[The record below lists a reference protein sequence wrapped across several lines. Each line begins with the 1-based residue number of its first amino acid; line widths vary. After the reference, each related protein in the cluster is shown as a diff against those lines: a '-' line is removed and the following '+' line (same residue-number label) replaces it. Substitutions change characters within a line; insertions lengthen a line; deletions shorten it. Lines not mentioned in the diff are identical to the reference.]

1 MRLPGVLDM
10 NFLIRFFRWLGML
23 EDEACDDIPL
33 APTGTDGALVRVP
46 KPCSERFVPDNGPE
60 LRVIP
65 QATGETIGGEWWV
78 PRGVPVLSPEKEHI
92 AEAIDETLHAHLTQI
107 LNSPDVELPRLPRVA
122 QRALSMLGGENTK
135 FSSLAELIGQDPALS
150 ADVLRI
156 ANSAAFRG
164 IREIA
169 NLEQAFSRLGTR
181 ELRSLI
187 LTRHTKGLMIRTGGA
202 EKTLGE
208 ELWQRA
214 VASAEFMALMAPRYR
229 LSNDEAFLVG
239 LLHDIGSLALL
250 RIMHDHHKTHG
261 RRVQRPLFARLNAEW
276 HEHLGLRLADDWNL
290 PEPLPFLIG
299 QHHQVEA
306 ADGTQGKY
314 LYLIQLSD
322 VACSMM
328 GYGPYVPYD
337 FFNLPCVRALE
348 LYDNPATREF
358 LAQLPEKI
366 SLRLEQV

>member
-1 MRLPGVLDM
+1 M
-10 NFLIRFFRWLGML
+10 NILLRFFRWLGVV
-23 EDEACDDIPL
+23 EDEPTEKAPL
-33 APTGTDGALVRVP
+33 APTGTDGAYAAIPAPRTA
-46 KPCSERFVPDNGPE
+46 RFVPEDNPG

-78 PRGVPVLSPEKEHI
+78 PRGVPVLTAQSED
-92 AEAIDETLHAHLTQI
+92 ADEAIDEALHAHLTQI
-107 LNSPDVELPRLPRVA
+107 LNSPEVELPRLPRVA
-122 QRALSMLGGENTK
+122 QKALSMLGGDNTNFK
-135 FSSLAELIGQDPALS
+135 ALGDLIGQDPALS

-169 NLEQAFSRLGTR
+169 NLEHAFSRLGTR
-181 ELRSLI
+181 ELRSMI
-187 LTRHTKGLMIRTGGA
+187 LSKHTKGLMIRTGGA

-214 VASAEFMALMAPRYR
+214 VASAEFMTQMAPRYR
-229 LSNDEAFLVG
+229 LPQDEAFLAG

-250 RIMHDHHKTHG
+250 RIMHDHHKAHG
-261 RRVQRPLFARLNAEW
+261 RRVQRPLFSRLNTEW

-306 ADGTQGKY
+306 ADGTHGRY
-314 LYLIQLSD
+314 LLLIQLSD
-322 VACSMM
+322 VVCSMM

-337 FFNLPCVRALE
+337 FFHLPCVRALE
-348 LYDNPATREF
+348 LHDNPPTREL
-358 LAQLPEKI
+358 LALLPEKI
-366 SLRLEQV
+366 ALRLEQT